1 MSKRQR
7 VDVLSGGVQVVGEL
21 KTRNENMLGLWKA
34 AALCDVKLSVGERTF
49 DAHKIVLASGSDMLR
64 AMFAGPCS
72 TMSDSQAASI
82 ELHEVSADALGHAL
96 EFLYAGRVGL
106 PEADALLPLLQAAH
120 MLGMAD
126 LIEATCVGIIRQLDV
141 LDASVVWQLAETLAL
156 PKVQEEVQR
165 YVYQRFPSAEKADH
179 VRAGRLAV
187 EELAGARSIERY
199 LLDLSPEAVSA
210 REDKAAGFTA
220 DQMRTAGHSSYAC
233 KAVGF
238 SAKELLRAGHLS
250 SDGYHASVFSAEE
263 AAAAGFTIKEMKAAG
278 YLPYECKEAGFTIEE
293 MKAAGYLPYEC
304 KVAGFSFEEAARAGF
319 DTWGPERSDFWFS
332 TGRYTTDSSSSR
344 YTGGGL
350 AEIGRRFG
358 W

>member
-72 TMSDSQAASI
+72 TMSDTQAASI

-96 EFLYAGRVGL
+96 EFLYAGRIGL

-187 EELAGARSIERY
+187 EELAGARY

-278 YLPYECKEAGFTIEE
+278 YLPYECK
-293 MKAAGYLPYEC
+293 
-304 KVAGFSFEEAARAGF
+304 VAGFSFEEAARAGF

>member
-1 MSKRQR
+1 MNKRQR

-21 KTRNENMLGLWKA
+21 NTRNENMLGLWKA

-72 TMSDSQAASI
+72 KMSDSKAASI

-96 EFLYAGRVGL
+96 EFLYAGRIGL

-126 LIEATCVGIIRQLDV
+126 LIEATCMGIRSQLDV
-141 LDASVVWQLAETLAL
+141 LDVSVVWQLAETLAL

-165 YVYQRFPSAEKADH
+165 YVRQRFQSRDFQDNI
-179 VRAGRLAV
+179 RAGRLAV
-187 EELAGARSIERY
+187 EKLAAARY
-199 LLDLSPEAVSA
+199 LTDLAPEAISA

-238 SAKELLRAGHLS
+238 SPKELFRAGHLS
-250 SDGYHASVFSAEE
+250 LSVFSAEE
-263 AAAAGFTIKEMKAAG
+263 AAAAGFTIEQ
-278 YLPYECKEAGFTIEE
+278 

-304 KVAGFSFEEAARAGF
+304 KVAGFSFDEAARAGF
-319 DTWGPERSDFWFS
+319 ATWGPARSDFWFS
-332 TGRYTTDSSSSR
+332 TGRYT
-344 YTGGGL
+344 GAGL